1 VPSKSAFDQAYMRAL
16 YQEGYKLELAG
27 EAWQKVPPGF
37 RE

>member
-1 VPSKSAFDQAYMRAL
+1 MRAL

-27 EAWQKVPPGF
+27 QVWQKVPPGF